1 MDKLTNWIEVH
12 VNPLSEKL
20 NKNTWLHGLQD
31 SFFTCMPLILVGAF
45 GSIITSLKTYITFLP
60 DLSQVNTFTLGM
72 LGFLV
77 AFVFPYKVLERK
89 KIDNL
94 KVIAG
99 LTSLLLYIICVKP
112 TFGDT
117 TTIDFGRFGG
127 GGVLISIALGVITV
141 LVLQFYAK
149 SKFYENNTP
158 LPDYVYTWF
167 TSMIP
172 EFILVIACWG
182 LVYGLNIDLFAS
194 IQNLFMPL
202 VDFGQTYFGYLLIWS
217 IPGILY
223 AFGITPWVLVP
234 VQLLCVFSAM
244 SGNAE
249 LIAAGKSAAYINS
262 VESMGFIIGGA
273 GLTFMLNLFMCF
285 SKSSKLKTFGRISI
299 LPSVFS
305 INEPLV
311 YGTPIALNPVL
322 MIPMIINALVAPTI
336 IYFSQSLGL
345 IKVFY
350 TEAAMATT
358 NMPIGLKQFMIGGTD
373 GLILLAILVVA
384 TGIIWFPF
392 YKAYEKQCIAE
403 EKEDN

>member
-1 MDKLTNWIEVH
+1 MDKIANWITKH

-20 NKNTWLHGLQD
+20 NKNVWLHSLQD
-31 SFFTCMPLILVGAF
+31 SFFACMPLILVGAF
-45 GSIITSLKTYITFLP
+45 GSIITSLKTYLTFLP

-77 AFVFPYKVLERK
+77 AFVFPYKVLEREK
-89 KIDNL
+89 LDNL
-94 KVIAG
+94 KLISG
-99 LTSLLLYIICVKP
+99 LTNILLYIICVKP
-112 TFGDT
+112 TFADSAS
-117 TTIDFGRFGG
+117 IDFSRFGG
-127 GGVLISIALGVITV
+127 GGVLISIALGIITAIV
-141 LVLQFYAK
+141 LKFYAK
-149 SKFYENNTP
+149 SKLYENNTP
-158 LPDYVYTWF
+158 LPDYVYNWF

-172 EFILVIACWG
+172 EFVLIVCCWG
-182 LVYGLNIDLFAS
+182 LVYGLNVDLFAS

-202 VDFGQTYFGYLLIWS
+202 VGFGQTYLGYLLIWS

-234 VQLLCVFSAM
+234 VQLLCVFAAM

-249 LIAAGKSAAYINS
+249 LVAMGKNPIYINS

-273 GLTFMLNLFMCF
+273 GLTFMLNIFMCF

-299 LPSVFS
+299 LPSIFS

-322 MIPMIINALVAPTI
+322 MIPMIINSLIAPTI
-336 IYFSQSLGL
+336 IYLTQSLGL
-345 IKVFY
+345 FKVFY

-358 NMPIGLKQFMIGGTD
+358 NMPIILKQFMIGGTS
-373 GLILLAILVVA
+373 GLILLAILLVV
-384 TGIIWFPF
+384 TGIIWLPF
-392 YKAYEKQCIAE
+392 FKVYEKQCIIE
-403 EKEDN
+403 EKETK